1 MEIIFRKY
9 GSIIGAVI
17 GIIFAVVLI
26 TVVYGLVKTE
36 SVNQTNN
43 LASFVDEALDSASA
57 SQ

>member
-1 MEIIFRKY
+1 MEIIFKKY
-9 GSIIGAVI
+9 GSIIGAVV

-43 LASFVDEALDSASA
+43 LSDYVDEALESAA
-57 SQ
+57 ATQ